1 MSKENTQSYTTD
13 HDATYDHIVK
23 YTGLFGGVQGINLLI
38 NIIRNKV
45 TACFLGSAGVGL
57 INVYNKT
64 IGLVGQATNLGLS
77 FSAVKHVA
85 ELSETA
91 DTAQR
96 DRLIDTVRMW
106 CLMAA
111 ALGIL
116 VGTTLSPW
124 ISLWTFKSYDYT
136 LAFSLLSLVVAM
148 TTITAGE
155 MAILKGLKQLKK
167 VAIISIFAALAT
179 LVVCVPFYLLLGI
192 HGVTCALVASN
203 ACVLGI
209 HLHYTSK
216 VAPWRKSIATL
227 HSVKQGIP
235 MAKLGIAYIVAGV
248 IAQGADFFISTF
260 ILNHGSLEQVGLYN
274 TGFLLVTYIGSL
286 LFTAVEADFF
296 PRLSS
301 LVSDNRRANQAI
313 NQQIEVCV
321 LLISPCL
328 IMEVMAMPLIIR
340 LLYTAQF
347 TPAGPMATLAIFYLF
362 FKAMTLPVA
371 YLALAKGDSKTF
383 LIAETL
389 YALFVAV
396 AVPLAFTR
404 HGLAGAG
411 AALSLAG
418 LFDLLLI
425 YIFYSAK
432 YQFRLALQPVKTYIA
447 QFLLLGGCVYASTLS
462 DSRARW
468 VISSLTLLLSAAISL
483 YQLRQKTHLI
493 SRARQSQ

>member
-1 MSKENTQSYTTD
+1 MTQENTHSHTTD

-64 IGLVGQATNLGLS
+64 IGLVGQATNLGIS

-91 DTAQR
+91 DTEQR

-106 CLMAA
+106 CLMTA

-116 VGTTLSPW
+116 VGATLSPW

-148 TTITAGE
+148 TTLTAGE

-179 LVVCVPFYLLLGI
+179 LLVCVPFYIFLGI
-192 HGVTCALVASN
+192 HGVISALVASN
-203 ACVLGI
+203 ASVLGI
-209 HLHYTSK
+209 HLYYTSK
-216 VAPWRKSIATL
+216 VAPWRKSIATIR
-227 HSVKQGIP
+227 SIKQGIP

-248 IAQGADFFISTF
+248 IAQGAEFFINTF
-260 ILNHGSLEQVGLYN
+260 LLNHGSLEQVGLYN

-301 LVSDNRRANQAI
+301 LADDNRRMNQAI

-321 LLISPCL
+321 LLLAPCL

-347 TPAGPMATLAIFYLF
+347 TSAGPMATMAIFYLF

-383 LIAETL
+383 LVAETL
-389 YALFVAV
+389 YALFVAM
-396 AVPLAFTR
+396 AVPLAFMR
-404 HGLAGAG
+404 YGLVGAG

-425 YIFYSAK
+425 YLFYSAK
-432 YQFRLALQPVKTYIA
+432 YQFRLALQPVRTYIA
-447 QFLLLGGCVYASTLS
+447 QFLLIGGCVYASTLS
-462 DSRARW
+462 DVRAKW
-468 VISSLTLLLSAAISL
+468 IISVLALLLSGALSL
-483 YQLRQKTHLI
+483 YQLHKKTHLLP
-493 SRARQSQ
+493 RFKQSK